1 MIKPI
6 HLCALGAAFVSLGLP
21 HQASADAVSDFYKTA
36 RMTMVVGAGPG
47 GGYDL
52 YARLIVRHM
61 GKYVPGNPGMIAQNM
76 PGAASIKAGN
86 FVYSV
91 AKQDGTVIVALNRT
105 AAFAPIFGQKG
116 PKFDPVKFQWLGSLN
131 NEAGILRVRAD
142 SGVKTIEDARRKS
155 VILGATAPGAD
166 TANYPALLNNTL
178 GTRFR
183 VVFGYP
189 SGPSIDLAIERNEV
203 QGQTDSISSMLARW
217 PDWRKKFNVPALL
230 SLTKHPALPDMP
242 LILDFI
248 KEGNLAAGVSVEEAR
263 TFWRIM
269 LTQQVMGRPFALGPG
284 VPANRIKA
292 LRSAFRKMVA
302 DADFLADAKRQRRE
316 ISATS
321 GDEIQAMVEEVARAP
336 KPVIAKL
343 TGALKFRGKMEKAK
357 ISYVKDTGTVVD
369 TGRGGRVITI
379 DKGGKKVKGRVS
391 GQSTKV
397 TIAGKRA
404 KRSAI
409 KKGMTCTLVYP
420 APGQQAKEVDCRM

>member
-1 MIKPI
+1 
-6 HLCALGAAFVSLGLP
+6 
-21 HQASADAVSDFYKTA
+21 
-36 RMTMVVGAGPG
+36 
-47 GGYDL
+47 
-52 YARLIVRHM
+52 
-61 GKYVPGNPGMIAQNM
+61 
-76 PGAASIKAGN
+76 
-86 FVYSV
+86 
-91 AKQDGTVIVALNRT
+91 
-105 AAFAPIFGQKG
+105 
-116 PKFDPVKFQWLGSLN
+116 
-131 NEAGILRVRAD
+131 
-142 SGVKTIEDARRKS
+142 
-155 VILGATAPGAD
+155 
-166 TANYPALLNNTL
+166 
-178 GTRFR
+178 
-183 VVFGYP
+183 
-189 SGPSIDLAIERNEV
+189 
-203 QGQTDSISSMLARW
+203 
-217 PDWRKKFNVPALL
+217 
-230 SLTKHPALPDMP
+230 MP

-284 VPANRIKA
+284 VPADRIKA
-292 LRSAFRKMVA
+292 LRSAFRKMVS

-321 GDEIQAMVEEVARAP
+321 GDEIQMMVEEVARAP

-379 DKGGKKVKGRVS
+379 DKGGKKLKGRVS

-397 TIAGKRA
+397 TIGGKRA